1 MITKR
6 SWCVP
11 QFFTVEVDILHER
24 TELYYK
30 NREHQCETNGQHY
43 YEKERKNVQH
53 EITNVLN
60 QVAFVSKQLWIAT
73 FFKLSSQHKTWQY
86 WNLPKRTNQT
96 TKCILLFEYMSSS
109 RWLQFFFLCKS
120 KMKCI
125 TDMHKMCR
133 MPHKQPPNEIQYTK

>member
-43 YEKERKNVQH
+43 YEKEKKINVQH
-53 EITNVLN
+53 L
-60 QVAFVSKQLWIAT
+60 
-73 FFKLSSQHKTWQY
+73 
-86 WNLPKRTNQT
+86 R
-96 TKCILLFEYMSSS
+96 
-109 RWLQFFFLCKS
+109 
-120 KMKCI
+120 
-125 TDMHKMCR
+125 
-133 MPHKQPPNEIQYTK
+133 